1 MQTAPPIRF
10 WRKGCEEV
18 SYSSI
23 GSSGFIDSGVG
34 GKVAM
39 NCREAASPMPVPQTC
54 GMTAVFHAWARAAI
68 FLHSVNPPEEQR
80 SGWRMSRAPSEI
92 QGRKPVFPNRFSP
105 AARWVSVRCL
115 KALYPS
121 RSSGAIGVHH
131 DKHPRPDGLAY
142 GADVLDV
149 QVHPEAHLELYGP
162 ETFGEVPLRL
172 ANAGLGGVLA
182 LPAVEPCGVRGE
194 LGAEPSPEQLVDGLG
209 EGAPYGVPEGY
220 IHAAQGVERRAAPEG
235 SRAIVHLLP
244 KHLGVEGV
252 PAEEH
257 RLVAELDEGG

>member
-1 MQTAPPIRF
+1 MLLAAAVPGRPRNLWPGLGYRSAVAIERVAVYFDADAGFCGMLTLPSDMRTASPIRS

-92 QGRKPVFPNRFSP
+92 QRRKPVFPNRFSP
-105 AARWVSVRCL
+105 AARWV
-115 KALYPS
+115 
-121 RSSGAIGVHH
+121 
-131 DKHPRPDGLAY
+131 
-142 GADVLDV
+142 
-149 QVHPEAHLELYGP
+149 
-162 ETFGEVPLRL
+162 
-172 ANAGLGGVLA
+172 
-182 LPAVEPCGVRGE
+182 
-194 LGAEPSPEQLVDGLG
+194 
-209 EGAPYGVPEGY
+209 
-220 IHAAQGVERRAAPEG
+220 
-235 SRAIVHLLP
+235 
-244 KHLGVEGV
+244 
-252 PAEEH
+252 
-257 RLVAELDEGG
+257 